1 VHDINNLEARG
12 VVSVFV
18 ASEQF
23 REGAEAQASALGF
36 PAARVF
42 VPHPIQ
48 DRTDEE
54 LTAYADAAYEEIVA
68 RITCNEG

>member
-18 ASEQF
+18 ASTEF
-23 REGAEAQASALGF
+23 MEGAEAQASALGF

-54 LTAYADAAYEEIVA
+54 LIAYADAAYDEILA
-68 RITCNEG
+68 RITA

>member
-18 ASEQF
+18 ASAQF
-23 REGAEAQASALGF
+23 VEGAEAQASALGF

-48 DRTDEE
+48 DRTDDE
-54 LTAYADAAYEEIVA
+54 LIAYADAAFDEILA
-68 RITCNEG
+68 RITAT